1 MVCLALELRGQS
13 PRLWA
18 EFGQR
23 STGHDQ
29 PNMRG
34 PLRMSSRSTLGT
46 ILVLDLPLGRLGYY
60 LGTFLGNIDVD
71 ERRSIVFLEG

>member
-1 MVCLALELRGQS
+1 MVCLALEPRGQS

-23 STGHDQ
+23 SAAHDQ

-34 PLRMSSRSTLGT
+34 PLRMSSKPTSRT

-60 LGTFLGNIDVD
+60 LGAFLGNIDVD
-71 ERRSIVFLEG
+71 ERRSIVILEG